1 MQRLFAH
8 GLVSILA
15 IVSMGASPGSKGSEP
30 KDTEVTLPK
39 PAAQAVKA
47 VSPAKPKPH
56 PPYQV
61 GTASWYGE
69 YFEGRATASGEPFH
83 MYELTAAH
91 PTLPL
96 GTWVLVT
103 NLSNGR
109 RIFVRINDRGPIV
122 PGRIIDLSYSA
133 AQALAFREKGLQQV
147 RLDLASARDAQPKQ
161 IAMFQPVAY

>member
-1 MQRLFAH
+1 
-8 GLVSILA
+8 VSILA
-15 IVSMGASPGSKGSEP
+15 VVSIGAAPGSKGSES

-39 PAAQAVKA
+39 PAAPTVKA
-47 VSPAKPKPH
+47 VSPVKPKPH

-96 GTWVLVT
+96 GTWVRVT

-133 AQALAFREKGLQQV
+133 AQALAFQEKGLQQV